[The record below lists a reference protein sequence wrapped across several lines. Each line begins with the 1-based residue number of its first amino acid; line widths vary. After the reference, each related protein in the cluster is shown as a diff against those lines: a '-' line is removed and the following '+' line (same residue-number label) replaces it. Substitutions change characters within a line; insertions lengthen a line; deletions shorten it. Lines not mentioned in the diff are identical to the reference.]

1 MLLFLKLGHGSLQV
15 SKQQF
20 FFFFFFGHG
29 ILLTKF
35 FGKRNLTK
43 AFLVFYPSFPT
54 SISMA
59 KSTYKIFTFQVGLPL

>member
-1 MLLFLKLGHGSLQV
+1 MLLFLKLGYGSLQV

-20 FFFFFFGHG
+20 FFFFGYG

-54 SISMA
+54 RISNG
-59 KSTYKIFTFQVGLPL
+59 KIFL

>member
-20 FFFFFFGHG
+20 FFGHG

-35 FGKRNLTK
+35 FGKKNLTK
-43 AFLVFYPSFPT
+43 AFLF
-54 SISMA
+54 
-59 KSTYKIFTFQVGLPL
+59 